1 MTSGPH
7 WSAAGECVNWSR
19 ETGRAGRTGSRE
31 MGLARAGLGSGA
43 VEWAARRGVWLGRDD
58 RAARAEE
65 GSAGWARVGRER
77 AARFGLGRRKVA
89 SGLGCPRSLGW
100 FLVLVF
106 LSISPFL
113 ILFQTQAKR
122 IQINLNSNSNQTT
135 KEKMLQ
141 HECNNKV

>member
-58 RAARAEE
+58 RAA
-65 GSAGWARVGRER
+65 ARVAGPKGKGVRVGPR
-77 AARFGLGRRKVA
+77 RGKGQAGLGF
-89 SGLGCPRSLGW
+89 GFFSLFPSL
-100 FLVLVF
+100 FLV
-106 LSISPFL
+106 
-113 ILFQTQAKR
+113 QTNTQLGEFKFKFEFTT
-122 IQINLNSNSNQTT
+122 STQTN
-135 KEKMLQ
+135 KLMHQ
-141 HECNNKV
+141 HECNN

>member
-7 WSAAGECVNWSR
+7 WSAAGERVNWSR

-106 LSISPFL
+106 LSIPPFL
-113 ILFQTQAKR
+113 ILILFLTQTNLFEFKQ
-122 IQINLNSNSNQTT
+122 NLNSTT
-135 KEKMLQ
+135 LCTQAYKI
-141 HECNNKV
+141 NAPA